1 MTLSQNDQKK
11 LMAVKAASFVEYGM
25 LLGLGTGSTVDIFI
39 STLGEKIGSLKDL
52 EIVPTSLDSAHK
64 ASKLGIKV
72 LEPKMDLKPDLLI
85 DGADEVASDLS
96 MIKGG
101 GGALLWEKIVAQNSK
116 KRIYMA
122 DSTKLVRELGHF
134 LLPIEVVLFGHE
146 WTHNDLKKTFSF
158 VSIRK
163 TVAGEIF
170 KTNSGNVI
178 YDCQITD
185 GIEIG
190 VLDTDLCQIPGVIA
204 SGLFYDF
211 IDVLLTVQNENIIEI
226 CEPKDV
232 FW

>member
-1 MTLSQNDQKK
+1 
-11 LMAVKAASFVEYGM
+11 
-25 LLGLGTGSTVDIFI
+25 
-39 STLGEKIGSLKDL
+39 
-52 EIVPTSLDSAHK
+52 
-64 ASKLGIKV
+64 
-72 LEPKMDLKPDLLI
+72 
-85 DGADEVASDLS
+85 
-96 MIKGG
+96 
-101 GGALLWEKIVAQNSK
+101 
-116 KRIYMA
+116 MA

-190 VLDTDLCQIPGVIA
+190 VLDTDLCQIPGVIT

-211 IDVLLTVQNENIIEI
+211 IDILLTVQNENIIEI

>member
-1 MTLSQNDQKK
+1 MS
-11 LMAVKAASFVEYGM
+11 S
-25 LLGLGTGSTVDIFI
+25 
-39 STLGEKIGSLKDL
+39 
-52 EIVPTSLDSAHK
+52 
-64 ASKLGIKV
+64 
-72 LEPKMDLKPDLLI
+72 
-85 DGADEVASDLS
+85 SDF
-96 MIKGG
+96 KGG

-178 YDCQITD
+178 YDCQIAD

-190 VLDTDLCQIPGVIA
+190 VLEADLCQIPGVIT

-211 IDVLLTVQNENIIEI
+211 IDILLTVQNENIIEI